1 MKVLVTGGFGYI
13 GGRLCLHLRQ
23 TGHQVTLTSRR
34 AARDWPQWAQGF
46 EVKPAD
52 TADPKALAELC
63 RGQDALI
70 HLASLNEVYC
80 GQDPV
85 RAVEVNSLETLRWVL
100 AAQKQVGRF
109 LYFSTAH
116 VYQAP
121 LVGVIDE
128 SHPCR
133 PRHPYAYSHRAAED
147 YVLSSFDQG
156 HFSAAVIRL
165 SNCFGT
171 PADAAVDR
179 WTLLVN
185 DLCTQAVKE
194 KKLVL
199 RSTGLQ
205 QRDFVTMADVLA
217 GTEHLL
223 TVEAAR
229 LGDGLFNLGSGRSVS
244 IWEMTQRIARR
255 AEVLLGVPLPIER
268 PLPEPGAQEP
278 GLEFRIEKL
287 KATGFEPT
295 NLWDPEIDQTLRLCQ
310 STYSPSL

>member
-1 MKVLVTGGFGYI
+1 MILGV
-13 GGRLCLHLRQ
+13 
-23 TGHQVTLTSRR
+23 S
-34 AARDWPQWAQGF
+34 
-46 EVKPAD
+46 
-52 TADPKALAELC
+52 EL
-63 RGQDALI
+63 LK
-70 HLASLNEVYC
+70 L
-80 GQDPV
+80 
-85 RAVEVNSLETLRWVL
+85 
-100 AAQKQVGRF
+100 
-109 LYFSTAH
+109 
-116 VYQAP
+116 
-121 LVGVIDE
+121 
-128 SHPCR
+128 
-133 PRHPYAYSHRAAED
+133 
-147 YVLSSFDQG
+147 
-156 HFSAAVIRL
+156 
-165 SNCFGT
+165 
-171 PADAAVDR
+171 
-179 WTLLVN
+179 
-185 DLCTQAVKE
+185 VKE